1 MAIIR
6 QKRKERFSIVDNK
19 VIEDERLSFKAR
31 GLLIYMLSKPDDW
44 KFYTEE
50 LAKRSNKDGISAIKT
65 ALNEIEDAGYLTRKQ
80 GHKKNGQFTSQ
91 DWILTDTST
100 TSPQAE
106 KPLADKAS
114 AGKALADNRTL
125 PNTDFKPNTDHTN
138 KDDDDQ
144 NEQTVCSKWT
154 DGSAQNEQANTRY
167 YTDITSD
174 KNDDDQPTED
184 AFNLAQ
190 LVGINV
196 NSGLNLPIFT
206 DYIKR
211 LGNDLVCYAIKRT
224 NELASHPNWSYLK
237 TVLKSLED
245 NHVKTIEQA
254 EALSKKYG
262 KQRYKGSKQKTKST
276 PAYQLP
282 TKDEGMTQAEALA
295 KELAKEEEEDRKK
308 SGDS

>member
-50 LAKRSNKDGISAIKT
+50 LAKRSNKDGISTIKT

-100 TSPQAE
+100 NSPQVE
-106 KPLADKAS
+106 KPLADKAP

-138 KDDDDQ
+138 K
-144 NEQTVCSKWT
+144 
-154 DGSAQNEQANTRY
+154 
-167 YTDITSD
+167 
-174 KNDDDQPTED
+174 NDDDQPVED

-190 LVGINV
+190 LAGINV
-196 NSGLNLPIFT
+196 NSGLNLPVFT
-206 DYIKR
+206 DYINR
-211 LGNDLVCYAIKRT
+211 LGNELVCYAIRRT
-224 NELASHPNWSYLK
+224 NDVAQHPSWSYLK

-245 NHVKTIEQA
+245 NHVKTVEQA
-254 EALSKKYG
+254 EKLSKKYG
-262 KQRYKGSKQKTKST
+262 QSRKGKSSPKKAGKKPQYHFKTRKA
-276 PAYQLP
+276 P
-282 TKDEGMTQAEALA
+282 DGMSQTEAIA
-295 KELAKEEEEDRKK
+295 KELAEAEAEDREKEAK
-308 SGDS
+308 RDDG

>member
-100 TSPQAE
+100 NSPQAE
-106 KPLADKAS
+106 KP
-114 AGKALADNRTL
+114 LADNRTL

-144 NEQTVCSKWT
+144 PVES
-154 DGSAQNEQANTRY
+154 
-167 YTDITSD
+167 
-174 KNDDDQPTED
+174 

-190 LVGINV
+190 LAGINV
-196 NSGLNLPIFT
+196 NSGLNLPVFT
-206 DYIKR
+206 DYIDR
-211 LGNDLVCYAIKRT
+211 LGNELVCYAIRRT
-224 NELASHPNWSYLK
+224 NDVAQHPSWSYLK

-245 NHVKTIEQA
+245 NHVKTVEQA
-254 EALSKKYG
+254 EKLSKKYG
-262 KQRYKGSKQKTKST
+262 QSRKGKST
-276 PAYQLP
+276 PKKAGKKQQYHFETHEAP
-282 TKDEGMTQAEALA
+282 EGMSQDEFFA
-295 KELAKEEEEDRKK
+295 KELAEIEAEDKAKEAKRDD
-308 SGDS
+308 G

>member
-65 ALNEIEDAGYLTRKQ
+65 ALNEIEDTGYLTRKQ

-100 TSPQAE
+100 NSPQVE
-106 KPLADKAS
+106 KPLADKAP

-144 NEQTVCSKWT
+144 PVES
-154 DGSAQNEQANTRY
+154 
-167 YTDITSD
+167 
-174 KNDDDQPTED
+174 

-190 LVGINV
+190 LAGINV
-196 NSGLNLPIFT
+196 NSGLNLPVFT
-206 DYIKR
+206 DYIDR
-211 LGNDLVCYAIKRT
+211 LGNELVCYAIRRT
-224 NELASHPNWSYLK
+224 NDVAQHPSWSYLK

-245 NHVKTIEQA
+245 NHVKTVEQA
-254 EALSKKYG
+254 EKLSKKYG
-262 KQRYKGSKQKTKST
+262 QSRKGKSSPKKAGKKPQYHFET
-276 PAYQLP
+276 RKAP
-282 TKDEGMTQAEALA
+282 DGMSQTEAIA
-295 KELAKEEEEDRKK
+295 KELAEAEAEDRAKEERDD
-308 SGDS
+308 G

>member
-100 TSPQAE
+100 NLPQVE
-106 KPLADKAS
+106 KPLADKAP

-144 NEQTVCSKWT
+144 PV
-154 DGSAQNEQANTRY
+154 
-167 YTDITSD
+167 
-174 KNDDDQPTED
+174 ED

-190 LVGINV
+190 LAGINV
-196 NSGLNLPIFT
+196 NSGLNLPVFT
-206 DYIKR
+206 DYINR
-211 LGNDLVCYAIKRT
+211 LGNELVCYAVRRT
-224 NELASHPNWSYLK
+224 NDVAQHPSWSYLK

-245 NHVKTIEQA
+245 NHVKTVEQA
-254 EALSKKYG
+254 EKLSKKYG
-262 KQRYKGSKQKTKST
+262 QSRRSKSSLKKAGKKQQYHFETRKV
-276 PAYQLP
+276 P
-282 TKDEGMTQAEALA
+282 DGMSQTEAIA
-295 KELAKEEEEDRKK
+295 KELAEAEAEDRAKEAK
-308 SGDS
+308 RDDG

>member
-80 GHKKNGQFTSQ
+80 GHKKNGKFTSQ

-100 TSPQAE
+100 NSPQVE
-106 KPLADKAS
+106 KPLADKAQ

-144 NEQTVCSKWT
+144 PVES
-154 DGSAQNEQANTRY
+154 
-167 YTDITSD
+167 
-174 KNDDDQPTED
+174 

-190 LVGINV
+190 LAGINV
-196 NSGLNLPIFT
+196 NSGLNLPVFT
-206 DYIKR
+206 DYIDR
-211 LGNDLVCYAIKRT
+211 LGNELVCYAIRRT
-224 NELASHPNWSYLK
+224 NDVAQHPSWSYLK

-245 NHVKTIEQA
+245 NHVKTVEQA
-254 EALSKKYG
+254 EKLSKKYG
-262 KQRYKGSKQKTKST
+262 QSRKGKST
-276 PAYQLP
+276 PKKAGKKQQYHFETHEAP
-282 TKDEGMTQAEALA
+282 EGMSQDEFFA
-295 KELAKEEEEDRKK
+295 KELAEIEAEDKAKEAKRDD
-308 SGDS
+308 G

>member
-80 GHKKNGQFTSQ
+80 GHKKNGQFTIQ

-100 TSPQAE
+100 NSPQVE
-106 KPLADKAS
+106 KPLAE
-114 AGKALADNRTL
+114 KALADNRTL

-138 KDDDDQ
+138 K
-144 NEQTVCSKWT
+144 
-154 DGSAQNEQANTRY
+154 
-167 YTDITSD
+167 
-174 KNDDDQPTED
+174 NDDDQPVED

-190 LVGINV
+190 LAGINV
-196 NSGLNLPIFT
+196 NSGLNLPVFT
-206 DYIKR
+206 DYINR
-211 LGNDLVCYAIKRT
+211 LGNELVCYAIKRT
-224 NELASHPNWSYLK
+224 NDVAQRPSWSYLK

-245 NHVKTIEQA
+245 NHVKTVKQA
-254 EALSKKYG
+254 EELSKKYG
-262 KQRYKGSKQKTKST
+262 QSRKGKPSPRKQDKNSQHHFETKSV
-276 PAYQLP
+276 P
-282 TKDEGMTQAEALA
+282 EGMTQTEAIA
-295 KELAKEEEEDRKK
+295 KELAEAEAEDRAKK
-308 SGDS
+308 KGEDN

>member
-100 TSPQAE
+100 NSPQVE
-106 KPLADKAS
+106 KSLADKAP

-144 NEQTVCSKWT
+144 PV
-154 DGSAQNEQANTRY
+154 
-167 YTDITSD
+167 
-174 KNDDDQPTED
+174 ED

-190 LVGINV
+190 LAGINV
-196 NSGLNLPIFT
+196 NSGLNLPVFT
-206 DYIKR
+206 DYIDR
-211 LGNDLVCYAIKRT
+211 LGNELVCYAIKRT
-224 NELASHPNWSYLK
+224 NDVAQHPSWSYLK

-245 NHVKTIEQA
+245 NHVKTVEQA
-254 EALSKKYG
+254 EKLSKKYG
-262 KQRYKGSKQKTKST
+262 QSRRGKSSLKKAGKKPQYHFET
-276 PAYQLP
+276 RKAP
-282 TKDEGMTQAEALA
+282 EGMSRDEFFA
-295 KELAKEEEEDRKK
+295 KELAEIEAEDKAKEN
-308 SGDS
+308 GDDN

>member
-6 QKRKERFSIVDNK
+6 KKQKERFSILDNK

-100 TSPQAE
+100 NSPQVE
-106 KPLADKAS
+106 KPLADKAP

-144 NEQTVCSKWT
+144 PV
-154 DGSAQNEQANTRY
+154 
-167 YTDITSD
+167 
-174 KNDDDQPTED
+174 ED

-190 LVGINV
+190 LAGINV
-196 NSGLNLPIFT
+196 NSGLNLPVFT
-206 DYIKR
+206 DYIDR
-211 LGNDLVCYAIKRT
+211 LGNELVCYAIKRT
-224 NELASHPNWSYLK
+224 NDVAQHPSWSYLK

-245 NHVKTIEQA
+245 NHVKTVEQA
-254 EALSKKYG
+254 EKLSKKYG
-262 KQRYKGSKQKTKST
+262 QSRRGKSSLKKAGKKPQYHFET
-276 PAYQLP
+276 RKAP
-282 TKDEGMTQAEALA
+282 EGMSRDEFFA
-295 KELAKEEEEDRKK
+295 KELAEIEAEDKAKEN
-308 SGDS
+308 GDDN

>member
-6 QKRKERFSIVDNK
+6 KKQKERFSIVDNK

-100 TSPQAE
+100 KSPQVE
-106 KPLADKAS
+106 KPLADKAP

-144 NEQTVCSKWT
+144 PVES
-154 DGSAQNEQANTRY
+154 
-167 YTDITSD
+167 
-174 KNDDDQPTED
+174 

-190 LVGINV
+190 LAGINV
-196 NSGLNLPIFT
+196 NSGLNLPVFT
-206 DYIKR
+206 DYIDR
-211 LGNDLVCYAIKRT
+211 LGNELVCYAIRRT
-224 NELASHPNWSYLK
+224 NDVAQHPSWSYLK

-245 NHVKTIEQA
+245 NHVKTVEQA
-254 EALSKKYG
+254 EKLSKKYG
-262 KQRYKGSKQKTKST
+262 QSRKGKST
-276 PAYQLP
+276 PKKAGKKQQYHFETHEAP
-282 TKDEGMTQAEALA
+282 EGMSQDEFFA
-295 KELAKEEEEDRKK
+295 KELAEIEAEDKAKEAKRD
-308 SGDS
+308 DS

>member
-6 QKRKERFSIVDNK
+6 KKQKERFSIVDNK

-100 TSPQAE
+100 NSPQVE
-106 KPLADKAS
+106 KPLADKAP

-144 NEQTVCSKWT
+144 PVES
-154 DGSAQNEQANTRY
+154 
-167 YTDITSD
+167 
-174 KNDDDQPTED
+174 

-190 LVGINV
+190 LAGINV
-196 NSGLNLPIFT
+196 NSGLNLPVFT
-206 DYIKR
+206 DYINR
-211 LGNDLVCYAIKRT
+211 LGNELVCYAIRRT
-224 NELASHPNWSYLK
+224 NDVAQHPSWSYLK
-237 TVLKSLED
+237 TVLKSLEN
-245 NHVKTIEQA
+245 NHVKTVEQA
-254 EALSKKYG
+254 EKLSKKYG
-262 KQRYKGSKQKTKST
+262 QSRRGKSSPKKAGKKQQYHFETRKA
-276 PAYQLP
+276 P
-282 TKDEGMTQAEALA
+282 DGMSQTEAIA
-295 KELAKEEEEDRKK
+295 KELAEAEAEDRAKEAK
-308 SGDS
+308 RDDG

>member
-1 MAIIR
+1 
-6 QKRKERFSIVDNK
+6 
-19 VIEDERLSFKAR
+19 
-31 GLLIYMLSKPDDW
+31 MLSKPDDW

-100 TSPQAE
+100 NSPQVE
-106 KPLADKAS
+106 KPLADKAP

-144 NEQTVCSKWT
+144 PVES
-154 DGSAQNEQANTRY
+154 
-167 YTDITSD
+167 
-174 KNDDDQPTED
+174 

-190 LVGINV
+190 LAGINV
-196 NSGLNLPIFT
+196 NSGLNLPVFT
-206 DYIKR
+206 DYIDR
-211 LGNDLVCYAIKRT
+211 LGNELVCYAIRRT
-224 NELASHPNWSYLK
+224 NDVAQHPSWSYLK

-245 NHVKTIEQA
+245 NHVKTVEQA
-254 EALSKKYG
+254 EKLSKKYG
-262 KQRYKGSKQKTKST
+262 QSRKGKST
-276 PAYQLP
+276 PKKAGKKQQYHFETHEAP
-282 TKDEGMTQAEALA
+282 EGMSQDEFFA
-295 KELAKEEEEDRKK
+295 KELAEIEAEDKAKEAKRD
-308 SGDS
+308 DS

>member
-100 TSPQAE
+100 NSPQVE
-106 KPLADKAS
+106 KPLADKAP

-144 NEQTVCSKWT
+144 PVES
-154 DGSAQNEQANTRY
+154 
-167 YTDITSD
+167 
-174 KNDDDQPTED
+174 

-190 LVGINV
+190 LAGINV
-196 NSGLNLPIFT
+196 NSGLNLPVFT
-206 DYIKR
+206 DYINR

-245 NHVKTIEQA
+245 NHVKTVEQA
-254 EALSKKYG
+254 EKLSKKYG
-262 KQRYKGSKQKTKST
+262 QSRRGKSSPKKAGKKQQYHFETRKV
-276 PAYQLP
+276 P
-282 TKDEGMTQAEALA
+282 DGMSQTEAIA
-295 KELAKEEEEDRKK
+295 KELAEVEAEDMAKEAKRDN
-308 SGDS
+308 G

>member
-100 TSPQAE
+100 NSPQAE
-106 KPLADKAS
+106 KPLADKAP

-144 NEQTVCSKWT
+144 PVES
-154 DGSAQNEQANTRY
+154 
-167 YTDITSD
+167 
-174 KNDDDQPTED
+174 

-190 LVGINV
+190 LAGINV
-196 NSGLNLPIFT
+196 NSGLNLPVFT
-206 DYIKR
+206 DYIDR
-211 LGNDLVCYAIKRT
+211 LGNELVCYAIRRT
-224 NELASHPNWSYLK
+224 NDVAQHPSWSYLK

-245 NHVKTIEQA
+245 NHVKTVEQA
-254 EALSKKYG
+254 EKLSKKYG
-262 KQRYKGSKQKTKST
+262 QSRKGKST
-276 PAYQLP
+276 PKKAGKKQQYHFETHEAP
-282 TKDEGMTQAEALA
+282 EGMSQDEFFA
-295 KELAKEEEEDRKK
+295 KELAEIEAEDKAKEAKRDD
-308 SGDS
+308 G

>member
-6 QKRKERFSIVDNK
+6 KKRKERFSIVDNK

-100 TSPQAE
+100 NSPQVE
-106 KPLADKAS
+106 KTLADKAP

-144 NEQTVCSKWT
+144 PVES
-154 DGSAQNEQANTRY
+154 
-167 YTDITSD
+167 
-174 KNDDDQPTED
+174 

-190 LVGINV
+190 LAGINV
-196 NSGLNLPIFT
+196 NSGLNLPVFT
-206 DYIKR
+206 DYIDR
-211 LGNDLVCYAIKRT
+211 LGNELVCYAIKRT

-237 TVLKSLED
+237 AVLKSLED
-245 NHVKTIEQA
+245 NHVKTVKQA
-254 EALSKKYG
+254 EKLSKKYG
-262 KQRYKGSKQKTKST
+262 QNRKSGKSSPRKTGKKPQYHFET
-276 PAYQLP
+276 RKAP
-282 TKDEGMTQAEALA
+282 EGMSRDEFFA
-295 KELAKEEEEDRKK
+295 KELAEIEAEDKAKEN
-308 SGDS
+308 GDDN